1 MKRFFFACLM
11 VVLAFLAAVALTT
24 PAHSQVAVV
33 ITDELAQP
41 VGPAQCWE
49 APDLPEM
56 EVGKD

>member
-1 MKRFFFACLM
+1 MRRFFFGCLM

-24 PAHSQVAVV
+24 PVKSQEPVV

-49 APDLPEM
+49 APDMADL
-56 EVGKD
+56 EVGK